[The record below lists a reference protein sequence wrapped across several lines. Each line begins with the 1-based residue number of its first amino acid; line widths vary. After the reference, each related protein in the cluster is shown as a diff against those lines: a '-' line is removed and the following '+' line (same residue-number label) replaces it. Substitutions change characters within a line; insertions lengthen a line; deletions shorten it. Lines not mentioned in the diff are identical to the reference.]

1 MNRLFVMTRVAVALV
16 LCGLT
21 VPTTTPLVAAP
32 QDRATRAAVTSVAVL
47 VFSNITGDAADDW
60 MGVGIAETVAS
71 GLDGIGGLMVIR
83 TGPSETGTR
92 RTTDAESPIAIAQ
105 ALDARWVVSGAYQR
119 LGDRMRIT
127 AGLTH
132 VETTVVVQSAIVD
145 GTVDEFFSLQDR
157 LVTQIREGLESN
169 RDGGQPVRVSRV
181 PTIGEPSIPAEDET
195 RLARRRTPAIVID
208 GPAPPVAPAVINRDA
223 EGRATV
229 RATRLTEEISL
240 DGRLDEPVYQTVPA
254 LTDFVQQ
261 APDEGAPATERTE
274 AWILFDER
282 HLHAAGRIWDSA
294 PPSEWV
300 ANEMR
305 RDTAQLRQNDT
316 FALILDT
323 FYDRRNGVAF
333 YTNALGAIADFALTN
348 ESNPNSDWNPVWDV
362 RTARFEGGWTVEMEI
377 PFRSLRY
384 RPGPDQVWGVQLR
397 RNVRRKNEWTY
408 LTPLPISAGSG
419 PGGIFRVSE
428 AATLVGLEV
437 PQASKNLEIKPYGI
451 GGLSTDLN
459 ASPPT
464 RNTGDGN
471 FGVDVKYGITQ
482 NLTADFT
489 YNTDFAQVEVDE
501 QQVNLTR
508 FSLFFPEKREFFL
521 EGSGIF
527 NFARGGRVGGSRGTL
542 RRTGGGGGSFGGGN
556 APTLFYSRQIGLQRG
571 TVVPIIGG
579 GRVTGKIGAFD
590 VGLLTVQTDDEVV
603 SVAEMTNFTV
613 ARVKRDIL
621 RRSSVGAIF
630 TNRSVS
636 LVGDGASHAYGADAT
651 FALYE
656 NVSMVTYVAR
666 TETPDHK
673 DKNTSYQGR
682 FDYGGDRYGFQVD
695 HLVVEDNFIPE
706 VGFLRRDNFRRTYT
720 TGRFSPRPR
729 SIDAIRQFRVEGAF
743 DYIEAA
749 DTGTVETRQFQL
761 GFSTEFENSDRVA
774 INVVDNYEFLA
785 RSFTP
790 GPGVTFPAGGYR
802 FRDVEAMYAPGA
814 QHRLNGTLTVR
825 VGEYF
830 NGTIR
835 SVGFRRG
842 RLSLTQR
849 FSLEPSVSLNWIDT
863 PLGSFRTD
871 LVVARVNYSFTPR
884 MFFSGLTQYNSAS
897 NTVSNNLRL
906 RWEYS
911 PGSELF
917 VVYTEDRKTDPLLPD
932 RYTELRNRG
941 FVVKVN
947 RLFRF

>member
-1 MNRLFVMTRVAVALV
+1 MNRVFVMTRVAVALV

-32 QDRATRAAVTSVAVL
+32 QDRATREAVTSVAVL

-145 GTVDEFFSLQDR
+145 GTVGEFFSLQDR

-195 RLARRRTPAIVID
+195 TLARRRTPAIVID

-437 PQASKNLEIKPYGI
+437 PQA
-451 GGLSTDLN
+451 
-459 ASPPT
+459 
-464 RNTGDGN
+464 
-471 FGVDVKYGITQ
+471 Q
-482 NLTADFT
+482 
-489 YNTDFAQVEVDE
+489 
-501 QQVNLTR
+501 
-508 FSLFFPEKREFFL
+508 
-521 EGSGIF
+521 
-527 NFARGGRVGGSRGTL
+527 
-542 RRTGGGGGSFGGGN
+542 
-556 APTLFYSRQIGLQRG
+556 
-571 TVVPIIGG
+571 
-579 GRVTGKIGAFD
+579 
-590 VGLLTVQTDDEVV
+590 
-603 SVAEMTNFTV
+603 
-613 ARVKRDIL
+613 
-621 RRSSVGAIF
+621 
-630 TNRSVS
+630 
-636 LVGDGASHAYGADAT
+636 
-651 FALYE
+651 
-656 NVSMVTYVAR
+656 
-666 TETPDHK
+666 
-673 DKNTSYQGR
+673 
-682 FDYGGDRYGFQVD
+682 
-695 HLVVEDNFIPE
+695 
-706 VGFLRRDNFRRTYT
+706 
-720 TGRFSPRPR
+720 
-729 SIDAIRQFRVEGAF
+729 
-743 DYIEAA
+743 
-749 DTGTVETRQFQL
+749 
-761 GFSTEFENSDRVA
+761 
-774 INVVDNYEFLA
+774 
-785 RSFTP
+785 
-790 GPGVTFPAGGYR
+790 GPGHALW
-802 FRDVEAMYAPGA
+802 A
-814 QHRLNGTLTVR
+814 
-825 VGEYF
+825 
-830 NGTIR
+830 
-835 SVGFRRG
+835 
-842 RLSLTQR
+842 
-849 FSLEPSVSLNWIDT
+849 
-863 PLGSFRTD
+863 
-871 LVVARVNYSFTPR
+871 
-884 MFFSGLTQYNSAS
+884 SA
-897 NTVSNNLRL
+897 
-906 RWEYS
+906 E
-911 PGSELF
+911 
-917 VVYTEDRKTDPLLPD
+917 
-932 RYTELRNRG
+932 
-941 FVVKVN
+941 
-947 RLFRF
+947 